1 MSQGTVQRR
10 TYDVARFFEFAA
22 DLFSVTSVDG
32 YFKLVNPAW
41 EVILGYSKAE
51 LLSKPFLSFVH
62 PDDQASTWVEVEGFV
77 KHGRSSFT
85 FENRYRA
92 KDGSYRWLQWRP
104 VDAHDDVVYAIAR
117 DVTHRK
123 LADEKLRES
132 EARHARAQSIARLG
146 HWEEDLASGTLYWSD
161 EVFRIFDIP
170 VPSRPLTKDDF
181 FQYVHADDQAA
192 IREALKRTLET
203 GCEYNIDHRIVR
215 PAGEIRHVH
224 EHAEVVY
231 NAAGKAVRFVGTVQD
246 ITDYKLLEERLLQS
260 QKMEAVGRLAGG
272 VAHDFN
278 NLLTMIIG
286 YGELLVSALDDRPE
300 LKNYAEEALHA
311 ADRAAALTQQLL
323 ALSRRQVIQPKV
335 IDLNALVTRMETLL
349 RRLVGENITLLTKLD
364 PLPGCVR
371 ADPVQV
377 EQVILNLAVNARDAM
392 PRGGQL
398 TLETRNLLLPR
409 DDAVAGRALPPG
421 AYIMLAVRDTGV
433 GMDAETMSRAFEP
446 FFTTK
451 GIGEGTGLGL
461 STVYGIVKQSNG
473 EIYAESKPGRGAT
486 FRVYLPRTAASGE
499 PVTTVRT
506 VSTAAQGTETILLAE
521 DETGVRTLITE
532 TLRHHG
538 YQVLSAS
545 DPEEA
550 LRVARTH
557 AHPIHLLVTDVIMPR
572 MNGKQLADEVAAL
585 RPSIRILYISGYHDD
600 MIPLSGRPDSQ
611 VHFLRKPFTPAVLTR
626 LIRDVLAP

>member
-1 MSQGTVQRR
+1 MSFGAAKRNR
-10 TYDVARFFEFAA
+10 YDVARFFEFAA

-41 EVILGYSKAE
+41 EVTLGYSAEE
-51 LLSKPFLSFVH
+51 LLSQPFLSFVH
-62 PDDQASTWVEVEGFV
+62 PDDQAATWSEVEGFV
-77 KHGRSSFT
+77 KNGRSSFT

-92 KDGSYRWLQWRP
+92 KDGTYRWLQWRP
-104 VDAHDDVVYAIAR
+104 VDASDDVVYAIAR
-117 DVTHRK
+117 DITHRR

-146 HWEEDLASGTLYWSD
+146 HWEEDLATGALYWSD

-170 VPSRPLTKDDF
+170 VASRPLTKEDF
-181 FQYVHADDQAA
+181 FKRVHQDDQAV
-192 IREALKRTLET
+192 IRGALRRTMET
-203 GCEYNIDHRIVR
+203 GCEYKIDHRIVR
-215 PAGEIRHVH
+215 PGGEIRHVH
-224 EHAEVVY
+224 EHAEIVY
-231 NAAGKAVRFVGTVQD
+231 GSSGEAARFVGTVQD
-246 ITDYKLLEERLLQS
+246 ITEYKLLEEQLLQS

-286 YGELLVSALDDRPE
+286 YGELLVSTLSDRPE
-300 LKNYAEEALHA
+300 LKHYAEEALHA
-311 ADRAAALTQQLL
+311 ADRAAALTQLLL

-335 IDLNALVTRMETLL
+335 IDLNVLVTRMETLL
-349 RRLVGENITLLTKLD
+349 RRVVGEHISLFTTLEAGL
-364 PLPGCVR
+364 GCVR
-371 ADPVQV
+371 ADPVQI

-392 PRGGQL
+392 PRGGHL
-398 TLETRNLLLPR
+398 TLETVNVLLPR
-409 DDAVAGRALPPG
+409 DDGVAGRALPPG
-421 AYIMLAVRDTGV
+421 AFIMLSVRDTGV
-433 GMDAETMSRAFEP
+433 GMDSETVSRAFEP

-473 EIYAESKPGRGAT
+473 EIYVESKPGRGAT

-506 VSTAAQGTETILLAE
+506 VNSVSQGSETILLAE
-521 DETGVRTLITE
+521 DETGVRTLVTE
-532 TLRHHG
+532 TLRRHG
-538 YQVLSAS
+538 YHVLAAH

-557 AHPIHLLVTDVIMPR
+557 AHPIDLLVTDVVMPR
-572 MNGKQLADEVAAL
+572 MNGKQLAEQVAAL
-585 RPSIRILYISGYHDD
+585 RPSIRVLYISGYHDD
-600 MIPLSGRPDSQ
+600 MIPLSGRADSQ
-611 VHFLRKPFTPAVLTR
+611 VCFLKKPFTPAALTR
-626 LIRDVLAP
+626 RIREVLER

>member
-1 MSQGTVQRR
+1 MSHGAVQRR
-10 TYDVARFFEFAA
+10 TYDVARFFDFAA

-32 YFKLVNPAW
+32 YFKLINPAW
-41 EVILGYSKAE
+41 EVTLGYSKAE

-62 PDDQASTWVEVEGFV
+62 PDDQAATWIEVEGFV
-77 KHGRSSFT
+77 KNGRSSFT

-104 VDAHDDVVYAIAR
+104 VDSHDDVVYAIAR
-117 DVTHRK
+117 DVTDRK

-146 HWEEDLASGTLYWSD
+146 HWEEDLATGTLYWSD

-170 VPSRPLTKDDF
+170 APSRPLTKEDF
-181 FQYVHADDQAA
+181 FRHVHADDHAA
-192 IREALKRTLET
+192 IRGALKRTLET

-215 PAGEIRHVH
+215 PGGEVRHVH
-224 EHAEVVY
+224 EHAEVIYDVS
-231 NAAGKAVRFVGTVQD
+231 GSVVRFVGTVQD
-246 ITDYKLLEERLLQS
+246 ITEYKLLEERLLQS

-286 YGELLVSALDDRPE
+286 YGELLVSALDQRPE
-300 LKNYAEEALHA
+300 LKKYAEEALHA

-335 IDLNALVTRMETLL
+335 VDLNALVTRMETLL
-349 RRLVGENITLLTKLD
+349 RRLAGENIALTTKLD
-364 PLPGCVR
+364 PAPGCVR
-371 ADPVQV
+371 ADPVQI

-392 PRGGQL
+392 PQGGQL
-398 TLETRNLLLPR
+398 TLETANVLLPR
-409 DDAVAGRALPPG
+409 DDTAAGRALAPG
-421 AYIMLAVRDTGV
+421 AYVMLAVRDTGI
-433 GMDAETMSRAFEP
+433 GMDSETMLRVFEP

-473 EIYAESKPGRGAT
+473 EIFVESKPGRGAI
-486 FRVYLPRTAASGE
+486 FRVYLPRTAESGE

-506 VSTAAQGTETILLAE
+506 VSGASQGTETILLAE
-521 DETGVRTLITE
+521 DEVGVRNLVTE
-532 TLRHHG
+532 TLRRHG
-538 YQVLSAS
+538 YQVLAAN

-557 AHPIHLLVTDVIMPR
+557 THPIHLLVTDVIMPR
-572 MNGKQLADEVAAL
+572 MNGKQLADQVAAL
-585 RPSIRILYISGYHDD
+585 RPSIRVLYISGYHDD
-600 MIPLSGRPDSQ
+600 MIPLSGRPDGQ

-626 LIRDVLAP
+626 LIRDVLAR

>member
-1 MSQGTVQRR
+1 
-10 TYDVARFFEFAA
+10 VARFFEFAA

-32 YFKLVNPAW
+32 YFKLINPAW
-41 EVILGYSKAE
+41 EVTLGYSKEE
-51 LLSKPFLSFVH
+51 LLSEPFLNFVH
-62 PDDQASTWVEVEGFV
+62 PDDRTSTWIEVEGFV
-77 KHGRSSFT
+77 KNGRSSFT

-117 DVTHRK
+117 DITHRK

-146 HWEEDLASGTLYWSD
+146 HWEEDLATETLYWSD

-170 VPSRPLTKDDF
+170 APSRPLTKDDF
-181 FQYVHADDQAA
+181 FEHVHEDDQAV
-192 IREALKRTLET
+192 IRGALKRTFET

-215 PAGEIRHVH
+215 PGGEIRHVH

-231 NAAGKAVRFVGTVQD
+231 DASGKAVRFVGTVQD
-246 ITDYKLLEERLLQS
+246 ITEYKLLEERLLQS

-286 YGELLVSALDDRPE
+286 YGELLASSLDDRPN
-300 LKNYAEEALHA
+300 LKNYAAEALHA

-335 IDLNALVTRMETLL
+335 IDLNALVTRMKTLL
-349 RRLVGENITLLTKLD
+349 GRVVGEHIVLLTNLD
-364 PLPGCVR
+364 AGLGCVR
-371 ADPVQV
+371 ADPMQI

-398 TLETRNLLLPR
+398 TLETVNVLLPR
-409 DDAVAGRALPPG
+409 DDAAAGRALPPG

-433 GMDAETMSRAFEP
+433 GMDAATMSRAFEP

-451 GIGEGTGLGL
+451 GVGEGTGLGL
-461 STVYGIVKQSNG
+461 STVYGIVKQSSG
-473 EIYAESKPGRGAT
+473 EIYVESKPGRGAT

-506 VSTAAQGTETILLAE
+506 VSSASQGSETILLAE
-521 DETGVRTLITE
+521 DETGVRTLVTE
-532 TLRHHG
+532 TLRRHG
-538 YQVLSAS
+538 YHVLAAD

-550 LRVARTH
+550 LRLARTH
-557 AHPIHLLVTDVIMPR
+557 AQPIHLLVTDVIMPR
-572 MNGKQLADEVAAL
+572 MNGKQLADQVAAL
-585 RPSIRILYISGYHDD
+585 RPSIRVLYISGYHDE

-611 VHFLRKPFTPAVLTR
+611 VFFLRKPFTPAVLTR
-626 LIRDVLAP
+626 RIRDVLAR